1 MNDMEKQERQH
12 QNPETAKLNQQ
23 VEKLERTFTELK
35 NKVGISK
42 AASQEQLIQKIK
54 ELQKL
59 QKLNSQ

>member
-1 MNDMEKQERQH
+1 MEKQERQH